1 MTRFDLLL
9 VVHNL
14 IFLSLLTA
22 ASVAVSEV
30 EVSVSAGAAWAV
42 LERASKA
49 GHSSPLRRTL
59 VEKSGASG

>member
-1 MTRFDLLL
+1 MTRFDLPL
-9 VVHNL
+9 VVRNL

-22 ASVAVSEV
+22 ASVAVSEA
-30 EVSVSAGAAWAV
+30 EVLVSAGAVWAV

-49 GHSSPLRRTL
+49 GHSSLRRTL